1 MKLRPIVTGT
11 LCCILAACGGNG
23 EPTTSSSGS
32 MQGSRALTVVSPSS
46 TTPAEVFYGKLA
58 DHAITRAG
66 DGFTVTDKLGTGGS
80 RTVAMGA
87 ELHFQDASVATQPD
101 GLAAQAYR
109 LYQAAFSREP
119 DLPGLG
125 FHISAMAAG
134 TSLARVAQGFVDSAE
149 FSKKYGSV
157 DNRQFAHLLYR
168 NVLGRDPDAAGLD
181 YWTARLDAGATRPEV
196 LASFSESS
204 ENKQL
209 VSERTRNGIA
219 YVPYIVD
226 GPGQASSAAAHGG
239 KISLGMAAD
248 MMILLKDARGT
259 VVPGATMS
267 CSAED
272 ERTLQISP
280 DCRTA
285 TGRTLGNSAIVVRG
299 NGLTARLNVKVIP
312 ERRVLATSSV
322 SELTHGVVTPDG
334 NLLVW
339 GDNDG
344 RLAQGGPSET
354 PESSAVPLYAKD
366 PSGTGRLSSIVGASV
381 GEYDVL
387 ALSEDGEVLAWGGRT
402 TLPRYVPSPT
412 GSGRLSRVVQ
422 VAVGEDN
429 AVALAEDG
437 TVFSWGSYPAH
448 GAGNTG
454 TFPNLVKDPTGSGPL
469 QGVVSVSAGRLFSMA
484 LTRDGKVYAWGWNSD
499 GQTGRGTQ
507 GNPEALPALVRR
519 NDDGSELSN
528 IVAISAG
535 YAFGLALTADGKVY
549 AWGQNSNGQLGQG
562 ARTAS
567 TNPPTLRAVLVKDPS
582 GAGVLGNIAMI
593 KAGGHHALA
602 VDRSGKMFSWG
613 RSVNGQLGDGANR
626 PIYNETHKPIA
637 VVGPTSTGQFGDI
650 AAIAAGYYNSLA
662 VTRSGEVYTWGWNFR
677 GALGNGSSASND
689 VAYPVPVLHP
699 SGSGKLKLT
708 PLAAYGGTLGK

>member
-1 MKLRPIVTGT
+1 MAQV
-11 LCCILAACGGNG
+11 AAA
-23 EPTTSSSGS
+23 S
-32 MQGSRALTVVSPSS
+32 A
-46 TTPAEVFYGKLA
+46 TPVEIFHGKLA
-58 DHAITRAG
+58 DYTITRTG
-66 DGFTVTDKLGTGGS
+66 DGFTIADKTGSAAS
-80 RTVAMGA
+80 RTVPMGA
-87 ELHFQDASVATQPD
+87 DLHFQDASVATKPD

-109 LYQAAFSREP
+109 LYQAAFGREP

-125 FHISAMAAG
+125 FQLSALG
-134 TSLARVAQGFVDSAE
+134 GGVSLAAVAQGFVDSAE

-157 DNRQFAHLLYR
+157 DNRQFTNLLYQ
-168 NVLGRDPDAAGLD
+168 NVLGREGEAAGVD
-181 YWTARLDAGATRPEV
+181 YWVGRLGAGATRADV
-196 LASFSESS
+196 LAAFSESD
-204 ENKQL
+204 ENKAL
-209 VSERTRNGIA
+209 VSERIRNGIA
-219 YVPYIVD
+219 YIPYIIG

-239 KISLGMAAD
+239 KISFGTAVD
-248 MMILLKDARGT
+248 MMVLLKDARGS
-259 VVPGATMS
+259 VVSSAKIS

-272 ERTLQISP
+272 ERALQISP

-285 TGRTLGNSAIVVRG
+285 TGRALGEAAVVVSG
-299 NGLTARLNVKVIP
+299 GGVTARLQLKVIP
-312 ERRVLATSSV
+312 ERRALATSGV
-322 SELTHGVVTPDG
+322 SELTHAVVTPDG
-334 NLLVW
+334 NLVVW

-344 RLAQGGPSET
+344 RLGQGVPSET
-354 PESSAVPLYAKD
+354 LESSAVPLFAKD
-366 PSGTGRLSSIVGASV
+366 PSGAGRLSGIVAASV
-381 GEYDVL
+381 GEYEIL

-402 TLPRYVPSPT
+402 TLPRHVPSPT

-437 TVFSWGSYPAH
+437 TVFSWGSYPGQ
-448 GAGNTG
+448 GAGNTSR
-454 TFPNLVKDPTGSGPL
+454 FPNLVKDPTGTGPL
-469 QGVVSVSAGRLFSMA
+469 QGIVSVSAGRLFGMA
-484 LTRDGKVYAWGWNSD
+484 LSKDGKVYAWGWNSD
-499 GQTGRGTQ
+499 SQTGRGAQ
-507 GNPEALPALVRR
+507 GNPEPLPALVRR

-562 ARTAS
+562 ARTAA
-567 TNPPTLRAVLVKDPS
+567 TNPPTLRAVPVKDPS
-582 GAGVLGNIAMI
+582 GTGVLGNIAMI

-602 VDRSGKMFSWG
+602 VDRNGRMFSWG

-662 VTRSGEVYTWGWNFR
+662 VTRSGDVYTWGWNFR

-699 SGSGKLKLT
+699 SGSGKLNVA
-708 PLAAYGGTLGK
+708 PLAAYPGALR